1 MTIILKKNFT
11 ENSRNLM
18 RDCGYLEIFD
28 RKTGKFSFVKKLR
41 GDHYPRFHVYINKEA
56 PGLLQ
61 LNMHL
66 DMKKPTYE
74 GFTAHSGE
82 YSGPLVEQEAARI
95 QKTLESLVANPSSA
109 KPAPL
114 GKKSLWSSMFGGS
127 SGDNTD

>member
-1 MTIILKKNFT
+1 MTIVIKKNFT

-28 RKTGKFSFVKKLR
+28 RKTGKFSFVRKLR
-41 GDHYPRFHVYINKEA
+41 GDFYPRFHVYINKEGA
-56 PGLLQ
+56 GLLQ

-82 YSGPLVEQEAARI
+82 YDGDLVSNEGARI
-95 QKTLESLVANPSSA
+95 RGILESLVAGVPSQPQ
-109 KPAPL
+109 KTE
-114 GKKSLWSSMFGGS
+114 KKSLWSNIFG
-127 SGDNTD
+127 SGDYDN